1 VRSLFALAAV
11 LFFVPQLTRAAADL
25 GVPPE
30 QATFSP
36 GKETKILDAR
46 TGGLGW
52 YVVYVPRDYS
62 PEREWPTIFCYH
74 GKNGDPTTWP
84 FRQLTDGQSYIV
96 VGMEYIDRETKN
108 DAKEDIENL
117 TRIRAFVESRLRI
130 NPRLVFMGGFSQG
143 GWSTS
148 RFGDL
153 YIEQLAGLVIMG
165 AGGSPGQNA
174 APLLKNKPVFIGI
187 GETDDSNARAKSAR
201 DAYTAKGAN
210 VTFEEFK
217 GLGHSVD
224 VNDQPLKDWLKKYG
238 PQNQMIASLASARAA
253 EKAGKL
259 GEAYNLYL
267 ATAKMSGGQDAAEAA
282 KTIGDAAQKKLE
294 DAQSA
299 VAAKKFPDAVKTL
312 VPMEKLYAGS
322 AFAQRAGELLQQ
334 IRTDPTIKAEIEQAK
349 IDATADA
356 IAAQAQ
362 AAERSKDYARALSL
376 YETYVS
382 RYAKAAHF
390 IQVKAHYDQLKSD
403 PVIQA
408 SAKSQAADR
417 ECKGWLSTAD
427 NYINNNL
434 PEKAKPYLQ
443 RILDKY
449 PGTAWA
455 AQAKERLAGMK
466 N

>member
-1 VRSLFALAAV
+1 MRRFLVIVIVILYLAPLA
-11 LFFVPQLTRAAADL
+11 RGADA

-36 GKETKILDAR
+36 GKETKILDPT

-52 YVVYVPRDYS
+52 YVVYVPKDYT

-84 FRQLTDGQSYIV
+84 FKQLTDGQSYIV

-117 TRIRAFVESRLRI
+117 TRIRGFVGSKLRI

-148 RFGDL
+148 RFSNL
-153 YIEQLAGLVIMG
+153 YIEQLAGLIIMG
-165 AGGSPGQNA
+165 AGGSPGEKA
-174 APLLKNKPVFIGI
+174 APLLKNKPVFVGI
-187 GETDDSNARAKSAR
+187 GEMDDANKNARSAR
-201 DAYTAKGAN
+201 DAYTAKGAD

-238 PQNQMIASLASARAA
+238 PQNQMIAALANALTA

-259 GEAYNLYL
+259 GEAYNLYVG
-267 ATAKMSGGQDAAEAA
+267 ASKMSGGLDAGDAAKQIADAAE
-282 KTIGDAAQKKLE
+282 KKLDE
-294 DAQSA
+294 AQA
-299 VAAKKFPDAVKTL
+299 ALAAKKYPDAVKTL

-322 AFAQRAGELLQQ
+322 GFAQRAGELLQQ
-334 IRTDPTIKAEIEQAK
+334 IRTDPAIKAEVEQAK
-349 IDATADA
+349 IDAVADA
-356 IAAQAQ
+356 IQAQAQ
-362 AAERSKDYARALSL
+362 SAEKSKDYARALSL
-376 YETYVS
+376 YETYVAQYS
-382 RYAKAAHF
+382 KAARF
-390 IQVKAHYDQLKSD
+390 AEVKAHLAQLKSD
-403 PVIQA
+403 PAIQA
-408 SAKSQAADR
+408 SAKSQSADR

-455 AQAKERLAGMK
+455 SQAKERLTTIK
-466 N
+466 Q